1 MFRAVPGAYLENRR
15 NETRVEPSL
24 SGSSLPGQEAAARA
38 PATGLEPASPAAGF
52 SRFAWLRFRGRSFA
66 LSEGN
71 LFLLLAIVIGVFSG
85 LAVVAFRRAIDWIQ
99 LGLLGSALAPPH
111 LRVVLVPMLAGLA
124 VAVLVQKWFPA
135 ARGSGVNQTKAAVY
149 VFDGYIP
156 FRTVIGKFLSCSLAI
171 GSGQSLGPEDPSL
184 QMGAGIA
191 SALGRRLKLS
201 RDKLRLLAP
210 VGAAAGLAAAFNAP
224 ISAVLF
230 VIEEV
235 IGTWSATAL
244 GAIVLAAVA
253 SAVTMRSFLGGEPMF
268 HVPPYTLGHPA
279 ELLSYAV
286 LGVVSGVL
294 SLAFT
299 KIIAFF
305 RPKLRALPGWTYY
318 FQPAAAGLLIGF
330 VGLRFPQAMGT
341 GYPYIDQALHSQY
354 TWQIL
359 GLLGIAKI
367 LTTSSSFVSG
377 TPGGMFAPVLFI
389 GAMTGGAI
397 GGLEHHFFPQ
407 VSASVAPFALVGM
420 GTFFAG
426 FLRVPITSVFMVV
439 ETSGSYSIVLPV
451 MISNTIAYLISRTYQ
466 DVALFDLLAKQDGLE
481 LPSMEEQREQIVL
494 RVEDAMRKPDL
505 PPLQASDT
513 LGHALDIAEKTAEEI
528 LLVRFPTGR
537 WAGISRKDLPAMAA
551 AHPKETQLREAL
563 STSRLPVLHPDQRL
577 DDALRFIQGH
587 ALLPVVS
594 REGSRKL
601 EGVISLPDILAAY
614 QSAA

>member
-1 MFRAVPGAYLENRR
+1 MNDR
-15 NETRVEPSL
+15 ETPVEEKQ
-24 SGSSLPGQEAAARA
+24 LPDPKRA
-38 PATGLEPASPAAGF
+38 PLSVAQNDSGLN
-52 SRFAWLRFRGRSFA
+52 WLSSWARSFT

-71 LFLLLAIVIGVFSG
+71 LFLLLAIIIGMFSG
-85 LAVVAFRRAIDWIQ
+85 MAVVCFRIAIEWVR
-99 LGLLGSALAPPH
+99 LGLLGSALAPSPM
-111 LRVVLVPMLAGLA
+111 RVLLVPAGAGLV
-124 VAVLVQKWFPA
+124 VAFLVQKFFRA
-135 ARGSGVNQTKAAVY
+135 SSGSGVNQTKAAVY
-149 VFDGYIP
+149 VFDGYVP
-156 FRTVIGKFLSCSLAI
+156 FRTVIGKFLTCSLAI

-235 IGTWSATAL
+235 IGTWSASAL
-244 GAIVLAAVA
+244 GAIVLAAVS
-253 SAVTMRSFLGGEPMF
+253 SAVVMRAFLGGEPMF
-268 HVPPYTLGHPA
+268 RVPAYTLAHPA
-279 ELLSYAV
+279 ELLAYAV
-286 LGVVSGVL
+286 LGVVSGIL

-299 KIIAFF
+299 QIIAYF
-305 RPKLRALPGWTYY
+305 RPKLRALPKWTYY

-330 VGLRFPQAMGT
+330 IGLRIPQAMGP

-354 TWQIL
+354 TWEIL
-359 GLLGIAKI
+359 ALLGFAKI
-367 LTTSSSFVSG
+367 LTTSMSFVSG

-389 GAMTGGAI
+389 GAMIGGAI

-451 MISNTIAYLISRTYQ
+451 MISNTIAYLISRKYQ
-466 DVALFDLLAKQDGLE
+466 DVALFDLLAKQDDME
-481 LPSMEEQREQIVL
+481 LPSMEEEREQIVL

-513 LGHALDIAEKTAEEI
+513 LARALEIAEISSEEV

-537 WAGISRKDLPAMAA
+537 WAGITRKDFPAMASV
-551 AHPKETQLREAL
+551 HPKETQLREVL
-563 STSRLPVLHPDQRL
+563 STARLPILHPDQRL

-587 ALLPVVS
+587 ALLPVVG
-594 REGSRKL
+594 RAGSRKL
-601 EGVISLPDILAAY
+601 EGVLSLPDILTAY
-614 QSAA
+614 QKTT

>member
-1 MFRAVPGAYLENRR
+1 MSDRDAPVE
-15 NETRVEPSL
+15 ETPLPAPKEEAHATNAGNLGFQWLSLRVRSL
-24 SGSSLPGQEAAARA
+24 S
-38 PATGLEPASPAAGF
+38 
-52 SRFAWLRFRGRSFA
+52 

-71 LFLLLAIVIGVFSG
+71 LFLLLAIVIGLFSG
-85 LAVVAFRRAIDWIQ
+85 LAVVLFRMTIEWVR
-99 LGLLGSALAPPH
+99 LGLLGSALAPLH
-111 LRVVLVPMLAGLA
+111 LRVLLVPAGAGLV
-124 VAVLVQKWFPA
+124 VAFLVQKFFRA
-135 ARGSGVNQTKAAVY
+135 SSGSGVNQTKAAVY
-149 VFDGYIP
+149 VFDGYVP
-156 FRTVIGKFLSCSLAI
+156 FRTVIGKFLTCSLAI

-244 GAIVLAAVA
+244 GAIILAAV
-253 SAVTMRSFLGGEPMF
+253 SSVVVMRTFLGGEPMF
-268 HVPPYTLGHPA
+268 HVPPYTLAHPA
-279 ELLSYAV
+279 ELLAYAV
-286 LGVVSGVL
+286 LGVVSGIL

-299 KIIAFF
+299 KIIEYF
-305 RPKLRALPGWTYY
+305 RPKLRALPEWTHYL
-318 FQPAAAGLLIGF
+318 QPAAAGLLIGLI
-330 VGLRFPQAMGT
+330 GLRIPQTMGT
-341 GYPYIDQALHSQY
+341 GYPYIDEALHSQY
-354 TWQIL
+354 TWEIL
-359 GLLGIAKI
+359 AVLGFAKI
-367 LTTSSSFVSG
+367 LTTSLSFVSG

-389 GAMTGGAI
+389 GAMIGGAI

-451 MISNTIAYLISRTYQ
+451 MISNTIAYLISRKYQ

-513 LGHALDIAEKTAEEI
+513 LARALEIAESSTEEV

-537 WAGISRKDLPAMAA
+537 WAGIDRKDLPTMAS
-551 AHPKETQLREAL
+551 AHPPETLLREIL
-563 STSRLPVLHPDQRL
+563 STARLPILHPDQRL

-594 REGSRKL
+594 RAGSRKL
-601 EGVISLPDILAAY
+601 EGVLSLPDILTAY
-614 QSAA
+614 QRAS